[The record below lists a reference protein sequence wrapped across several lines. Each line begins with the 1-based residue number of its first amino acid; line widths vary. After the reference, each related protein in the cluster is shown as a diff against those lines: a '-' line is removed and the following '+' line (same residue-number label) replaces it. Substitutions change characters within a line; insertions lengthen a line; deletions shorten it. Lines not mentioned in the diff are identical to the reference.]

1 MQTLGT
7 DSLPRCSPSKGSC
20 RPCPLPVTSTRK
32 LNLPPWQTCC
42 PHGGSRHACG
52 SSRASS
58 GQPPTHCPVPSA
70 ALSFQQASSP
80 VSRSQMRPQLVHS
93 QKGPHVLSEI
103 RLQVLGFL
111 AVPPPCPG
119 LLSRLPCLL
128 PSLLSSQLPPFLHI
142 LRVTHSSHQQVVSLS
157 QKANPKSTGTPDAPC
172 EQRPCAADASKYAWR
187 DRHQGRPAQ
196 NRPQGP

>member
-1 MQTLGT
+1 MPSACNLHQEAELAAMADLLPSRGQSPCLWVLGDFLRST
-7 DSLPRCSPSKGSC
+7 TH
-20 RPCPLPVTSTRK
+20 PLPCALYSP
-32 LNLPPWQTCC
+32 LLP
-42 PHGGSRHACG
+42 A
-52 SSRASS
+52 
-58 GQPPTHCPVPSA
+58 
-70 ALSFQQASSP
+70 ASSP

-93 QKGPHVLSEI
+93 QKGPHVSSEI

-119 LLSRLPCLL
+119 LLSRRPCLL

-187 DRHQGRPAQ
+187 DRDQGRPAQ